1 MLIKMHMY
9 KHKYNTHIYKH
20 KKETK
25 IIFYAISLPVFLY
38 LQIG

>member
-20 KKETK
+20 KETK